1 VSRSASGSIGG
12 DCQSGIGKFVRIRD
26 IGNESDKGIP
36 AELREVDQRLR
47 KDRPALSALELDE
60 IKVRALDSAPRS
72 ATMRL
77 GKKKGKR
84 MKSRLAVVMVLAL
97 GLFMCG
103 TGASLAASG
112 SSGSGSAGSAQY
124 PEENEKNKLC
134 VEGEEAG
141 SGSGSGNA
149 GCKYTCEEIAAGA
162 EASPEEEAAC
172 TEPAQETS
180 SGGGGSLPYTGFPTI
195 PVMLIGLGL
204 LGAGAA
210 VRLKIRAGEQF

>member
-1 VSRSASGSIGG
+1 
-12 DCQSGIGKFVRIRD
+12 VRIRD

-47 KDRPALSALELDE
+47 NNRPALSALELDE
-60 IKVRALDSAPRS
+60 IKVRALESAPQR
-72 ATMRL
+72 ATMRF

-124 PEENEKNKLC
+124 PEENKKNKLC
-134 VEGEEAG
+134 VEGEEGGSGSAG
-141 SGSGSGNA
+141 SGSGSGE
-149 GCKYTCEEIAAGA
+149 GCEE
-162 EASPEEEAAC
+162 PCEEAQAAPGSETSAQGGAYGDEC
-172 TEPAQETS
+172 VEPAPPQPT

-210 VRLKIRAGEQF
+210 VRLRIRAGEQF

>member
-1 VSRSASGSIGG
+1 M
-12 DCQSGIGKFVRIRD
+12 RIRD

-36 AELREVDQRLR
+36 VELREVDQRLR
-47 KDRPALSALELDE
+47 SDRPALSALELDE
-60 IKVRALDSAPRS
+60 IKVRALESAPRS
-72 ATMRL
+72 ATMRF

-84 MKSRLAVVMVLAL
+84 MKSRLTVVMILAL
-97 GLFMCG
+97 GLLMCG
-103 TGASLAASG
+103 TGAALAASG

-141 SGSGSGNA
+141 SGSGSGSA
-149 GCKYTCEEIAAGA
+149 GSGPGCEE
-162 EASPEEEAAC
+162 PCEEA
-172 TEPAQETS
+172 TPGSETS
-180 SGGGGSLPYTGFPTI
+180 AQGAQGAGSGNENCVEPVQEVSDGGGGGSLPYTGFPTI

-210 VRLKIRAGEQF
+210 VRMRIRADEQF